1 MTDTGK
7 VHRYLGKG
15 HRLIEGQ
22 DKVSGRVKYTA
33 DLRLAGMVYL
43 RPVLSPHAH
52 ASIVSYKLDA
62 ARLVPGV
69 VAVLTDEDLCT
80 RDTVINSRSSAV
92 LARGVVMFRGQPV
105 VAVVAESEAAAQ
117 SGADAVEIEYSPLPA
132 VVDPERAIK
141 ADAHV
146 LWPNGV
152 PKEGADLTAQHG
164 ANAKET
170 AKVVRAYSNLHNEHH
185 FVRGN
190 VEHGFEEAHVVIER
204 VYRTPIVHQGYMEP
218 HSVVC
223 DPDTLAQ
230 SITIYTSTQGQY
242 IVRDETARILRLPK
256 RQVRVVPMV
265 VGGGFGAKYGSLEP
279 LVGAVALA
287 IGRPVQ
293 LVLTRSE
300 DFLTTTPSP
309 ACIIELKTGASRD
322 GKITAI
328 EARVKLDNGVFP
340 FELGGIVGMLLGGYY
355 KCANVDI
362 KCLEVLTNKPQSG
375 AYRAP
380 GAPSATLAI
389 ESNVDDMA
397 HALGIDPL
405 EFRYANA
412 AETGDPCGNGDP
424 WPNIGLKQ
432 CLERMRVHPLWQQR
446 RGSTGV
452 RAANVQNGG
461 SFKSGL
467 GSDRKQTGVGIAVG
481 GWPCF
486 MGPAAAVCRVDSDGT
501 VRVHVGTVDVSGVN
515 SSYVLVAAEVLG
527 VSPDMIEIVQG
538 DTSSGP
544 FGPNSGG
551 SQTTYSVAGAVAGAA
566 QVVRDRLLQMASDH
580 FEASVDDLEVR
591 DGFVFVKGV
600 PDRSVGF
607 GALASTAESK
617 KGGPGPVIGEGR
629 AAVEENAPGFV
640 VHLAKVEIDTD
651 TGHVEVVDYVA
662 IQDVGFALNP
672 TMVEGQIHGGVA
684 QGIGWGLHEAML
696 YDDNGQ
702 LLTGTFMDYDLPKI
716 EQVPNMEVILIE
728 NPSPLGPFGARGIGE
743 PPIVPGAAAIG
754 NAIRDAIGARL
765 CELPMRP
772 EAVWRA
778 LQSIER

>member
-1 MTDTGK
+1 MGDIGT
-7 VHRYLGKG
+7 RYSYLGKG
-15 HRLIEGQ
+15 HKLIEGQ

-33 DLRLAGMVYL
+33 DLKLPGMLYL

-52 ASIVSYKLDA
+52 ASIAAYRLDA

-69 VAVLTDEDLCT
+69 VAVLTDADLCT
-80 RDTVINSRSSAV
+80 RSTVINSRSSAV
-92 LARGVVMFRGQPV
+92 LARSVVMFRGQPV

-117 SGADAVEIEYSPLPA
+117 SGADAVEIEYLPRPV
-132 VVDPERAIK
+132 VVDPVQALK

-146 LWPNGV
+146 LWPKGV

-164 ANAKET
+164 ASAKET
-170 AKVVRAYSNLHNEHH
+170 AKAARAYSNLHNDHH

-190 VEHGFEEAHVVIER
+190 VEQGFAEAHVVIER
-204 VYRTPIVHQGYMEP
+204 TYRTPIVHQGYLEP
-218 HSVVC
+218 HAVVC

-230 SITIYTSTQGQY
+230 CVTIYTSTQGQY
-242 IVRDETARILRLPK
+242 IVRDETARILGLTK
-256 RQVRVVPMV
+256 RQVRVVPMA

-279 LVGAVALA
+279 LVAAVALA

-309 ACIIELKTGASRD
+309 ACIIELKTGANRD
-322 GKITAI
+322 GKLTAI
-328 EARVKLDNGVFP
+328 EARVNLDNGVFP

-362 KCLEVLTNKPQSG
+362 RCLEVLTNKPQGG

-389 ESNVDDMA
+389 ESNIDDMA
-397 HALGIDPL
+397 LALGLDPL
-405 EFRYANA
+405 EFRIANA
-412 AETGDPCGNGDP
+412 AETGDPSGNGDP

-432 CLERMRVHPLWQQR
+432 CLERMQIHPLWRQR
-446 RGSTGV
+446 RRVNGDAPHPGYGNARKVTGTGV
-452 RAANVQNGG
+452 
-461 SFKSGL
+461 S
-467 GSDRKQTGVGIAVG
+467 VG

-486 MGPAAAVCRVDSDGT
+486 MGPAAAVCRVDSGGT

-527 VSPDMIEIVQG
+527 VSPDNIEIVQG

-551 SQTTYSVAGAVAGAA
+551 SQTTYSTAGAVAGAA
-566 QVVRDRLLQMASDH
+566 RVVRDRLLQLASDH
-580 FEASVDDLEVR
+580 FEVSADDLEIR
-591 DGFVFVKGV
+591 DGLVYVKGV

-607 GALASTAESK
+607 GALASIAETK

-640 VHLAKVEIDTD
+640 VHLAKVEVDTD
-651 TGHVEVVDYVA
+651 TGHVEVKDYVA

-672 TMVEGQIHGGVA
+672 MMVEGQIHGGVA

-696 YDDNGQ
+696 YDVNGQ
-702 LLTGTFMDYDLPKI
+702 LLTGSFMDYDLPKI
-716 EQVPNMEVILIE
+716 EKIPNIEVILIE

-743 PPIVPGAAAIG
+743 PPITAGAAAIG
-754 NAIRDAIGARL
+754 NAIRNATGARL

-778 LQSIER
+778 LREADNRQ

>member
-1 MTDTGK
+1 MADIEA
-7 VHRYLGKG
+7 RYSYLGKR
-15 HRLIEGQ
+15 HKLIEGQ

-33 DLRLAGMVYL
+33 DLKLPGMLYL

-52 ASIVSYKLDA
+52 GSIVAYRLDA
-62 ARLVPGV
+62 ARRVPGV

-80 RDTVINSRSSAV
+80 RSTVINSRSSAV
-92 LARGVVMFRGQPV
+92 LARGVVMFRGQVV

-117 SGADAVEIEYSPLPA
+117 NGADAVEIEYLPRPV
-132 VVDPERAIK
+132 VVDPVQALT

-164 ANAKET
+164 ASAKET
-170 AKVVRAYSNLHNEHH
+170 AKAARAYSNLHNDHH

-190 VEHGFEEAHVVIER
+190 VEQGFAEAHVVIER
-204 VYRTPIVHQGYMEP
+204 TYRTPIVHQGYMEP
-218 HSVVC
+218 HAVVC
-223 DPDTLAQ
+223 DPDALAQ
-230 SITIYTSTQGQY
+230 CVTIYTSTQGQY
-242 IVRDETARILRLPK
+242 VVRDETARILRLAK
-256 RQVRVVPMV
+256 RQVRVVPMA

-279 LVGAVALA
+279 LVAAVALA
-287 IGRPVQ
+287 MGRPIQ

-309 ACIIELKTGASRD
+309 ACIIELKTGASRG
-322 GKITAI
+322 GKLTAI
-328 EARVKLDNGVFP
+328 EARVNLDNGVFP

-362 KCLEVLTNKPQSG
+362 RCLEVLTNKPQSG

-389 ESNVDDMA
+389 ESNIDDMA
-397 HALGIDPL
+397 LALGVDPL
-405 EFRYANA
+405 EFRIANA
-412 AETGDPCGNGDP
+412 AETGDPSGNGDP

-432 CLERMRVHPLWQQR
+432 CLDRMRRHPLWQQR
-446 RGSTGV
+446 SDGV
-452 RAANVQNGG
+452 P
-461 SFKSGL
+461 SKKSGRVAW
-467 GSDRKQTGVGIAVG
+467 SETSFARVRKVSGVGISVG
-481 GWPCF
+481 GWPCG

-527 VSPDMIEIVQG
+527 VSPHNIEIVQG

-551 SQTTYSVAGAVAGAA
+551 SQTTYSTVGAVAGAA
-566 QVVRDRLLQMASDH
+566 RVVRDRLLQIASDH
-580 FEASVDDLEVR
+580 FEASSDDLEIR
-591 DGFVFVKGV
+591 DGLVYVKGV

-607 GALASTAESK
+607 GALASIAEGK

-629 AAVEENAPGFV
+629 AAVEQNAPGFV
-640 VHLAKVEIDTD
+640 VHLAKVEVDTD
-651 TGHVEVVDYVA
+651 TGHVEVKNYVA

-672 TMVEGQIHGGVA
+672 MMVEGQIHGGVA

-696 YDDNGQ
+696 YDVNGQ

-716 EQVPNMEVILIE
+716 EKIPNVEVILIE

-743 PPIVPGAAAIG
+743 PPIIAGAAAIG
-754 NAIRDAIGARL
+754 NAIRNATGARL
-765 CELPMRP
+765 CELPMRS

-778 LQSIER
+778 LREVDNRQ